1 MLQRLTWDT
10 KMNAPTLSTQEE
22 YELATRE
29 LSAMFD
35 APPAPGSPDAARFE
49 LLLRLVDEYESK
61 QMSA

>member
-1 MLQRLTWDT
+1 
-10 KMNAPTLSTQEE
+10 MNAPTLSTQEE